1 MHHLM
6 RIEGSTCASS
16 DAAPFARCSP
26 FASKNKRYGMVEV
39 APKVPVGSWMPG
51 RHLPPGARRALVLVH
66 LALLNAVCLGEAVR
80 GWSVASVQA

>member
-1 MHHLM
+1 
-6 RIEGSTCASS
+6 
-16 DAAPFARCSP
+16 
-26 FASKNKRYGMVEV
+26 MVEV